1 MKQISILIIALALIP
16 ISSITFSQ
24 SVLKIGHVNI
34 NELMASLPERDS
46 AQVLLDKETREIQ
59 ATYEE
64 MQVRI
69 NIQIE
74 EYQKNLSSYNELVK
88 KTKETEI
95 NDIQK
100 RAQEFEQNASL
111 TLQKRN
117 VELFQPIYD
126 KIIKAIE
133 KVANENSFT
142 YILDISN
149 KSVVFTSKDSK
160 NINGQV
166 LSLLK

>member
-1 MKQISILIIALALIP
+1 MKQISILIITLALIP

-24 SVLKIGHVNI
+24 SALKIGHVNI

-46 AQVLLDKETREIQ
+46 AQVLLDKETKEIQ

-74 EYQKNLSSYNELVK
+74 EYQKNISSYTELVK

-95 NDIQK
+95 YDIQK

-142 YILDISN
+142 YILDTSN
-149 KSVVFTSKDSK
+149 KSVVFTSKDSQ
-160 NINGQV
+160 NINSQV

>member
-1 MKQISILIIALALIP
+1 MKQTSILVIALALIS

-34 NELMASLPERDS
+34 NELMASLPEKDS
-46 AQVLLDKETREIQ
+46 AQVLLDKETKEIQ
-59 ATYEE
+59 ATYED

-74 EYQKNLSSYNELVK
+74 EYQKNLSSYTELVK
-88 KTKETEI
+88 KAKETEI
-95 NDIQK
+95 YDIQK

-142 YILDISN
+142 YILDTSN
-149 KSVVFTSKDSK
+149 KSVVFTSKDSQ
-160 NINGQV
+160 NINSQV

>member
-1 MKQISILIIALALIP
+1 
-16 ISSITFSQ
+16 
-24 SVLKIGHVNI
+24 
-34 NELMASLPERDS
+34 MASLPERDS
-46 AQVLLDKETREIQ
+46 AQVLLDKETKEIQ

-69 NIQIE
+69 NI
-74 EYQKNLSSYNELVK
+74 
-88 KTKETEI
+88 
-95 NDIQK
+95 
-100 RAQEFEQNASL
+100 AQEFEQNASL

-117 VELFQPIYD
+117 IELFQPIYD

-149 KSVVFTSKDSK
+149 KSVVFTSKDSQ
-160 NINGQV
+160 NINSQV
-166 LSLLK
+166 LSLKCKHLKLN

>member
-1 MKQISILIIALALIP
+1 
-16 ISSITFSQ
+16 
-24 SVLKIGHVNI
+24 
-34 NELMASLPERDS
+34 MASLPERDS
-46 AQVLLDKETREIQ
+46 AQVLLDKETKEIQ

-69 NIQIE
+69 NI
-74 EYQKNLSSYNELVK
+74 
-88 KTKETEI
+88 
-95 NDIQK
+95 
-100 RAQEFEQNASL
+100 AQEFEQNASL

-117 VELFQPIYD
+117 IELFQPIYD

-149 KSVVFTSKDSK
+149 KSVVFTSTDSQ

>member
-1 MKQISILIIALALIP
+1 MKQISNLIIALALIS
-16 ISSITFSQ
+16 ISNITFSQ
-24 SVLKIGHVNI
+24 SALKIGHVNI

-46 AQVLLDKETREIQ
+46 AQVLLDKETKEIQ

-69 NIQIE
+69 NI
-74 EYQKNLSSYNELVK
+74 
-88 KTKETEI
+88 
-95 NDIQK
+95 
-100 RAQEFEQNASL
+100 AQEFEQNASL

-117 VELFQPIYD
+117 IELFQPIYD

-149 KSVVFTSKDSK
+149 KSVVFTSKDSQ
-160 NINGQV
+160 NINSQV
-166 LSLLK
+166 LSLKCKHLKLN

>member
-1 MKQISILIIALALIP
+1 MKQTSILVIALALIS

-24 SVLKIGHVNI
+24 SVLKMGHVNI

-46 AQVLLDKETREIQ
+46 AQVLLDKETKEIQ

-74 EYQKNLSSYNELVK
+74 EYQKSLSSYTELVK
-88 KTKETEI
+88 KAKETEI
-95 NDIQK
+95 YDIQK
-100 RAQEFEQNASL
+100 RAQEFEQNATL

-117 VELFQPIYD
+117 IELFQPIYD
-126 KIIKAIE
+126 KIVKAIE
-133 KVANENSFT
+133 KVANENRFT

-149 KSVVFTSKDSK
+149 KSVVFTSKDSQ